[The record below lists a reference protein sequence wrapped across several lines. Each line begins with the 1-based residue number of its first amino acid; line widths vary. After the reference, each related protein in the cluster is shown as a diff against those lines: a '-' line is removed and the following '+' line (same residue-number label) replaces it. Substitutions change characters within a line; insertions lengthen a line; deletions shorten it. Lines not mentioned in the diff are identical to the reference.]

1 MKESAGSRPAPLP
14 LTKHRMRRRLRGTAA
29 LIALLSVIS
38 ARASAQVITPA
49 VDVTTGLANP
59 ACDYAT
65 CAMGIAP
72 RWNGLALVRGAA
84 GQQVANLSFFW
95 PRDISGALG
104 PVGDRVANTDSA
116 EVSIRRA
123 VRLRRIGAAFTDGGL
138 VLAGAAA
145 VRALHTGSVR
155 RADGVVAAAGLAAL
169 GLSVPIQFAAD
180 GALSRAV
187 WWHNLRFAR

>member
-1 MKESAGSRPAPLP
+1 
-14 LTKHRMRRRLRGTAA
+14 MRRRLPGIAV
-29 LIALLSVIS
+29 LIALLSAIS
-38 ARASAQVITPA
+38 ARASAQLLTPTI
-49 VDVTTGLANP
+49 DVPTRLANP

-72 RWNGLALVRGAA
+72 RWNGLALVQGAA

-95 PRDISGALG
+95 PRDISGALRSE
-104 PVGDRVANTDSA
+104 GDRVASADST

-123 VRLRRIGAAFTDGGL
+123 VRLRRIGAALTDGGL
-138 VLAGAAA
+138 VLAGAAT
-145 VRALHTGSVR
+145 VRALHAGGVR
-155 RADGVVAAAGLAAL
+155 RADGVLAAAGLGAL